1 MLDTCGIMYCWTLL
15 NVVQPSYAWTRTLMA
30 PDAEHGL
37 VPAATSHQLRVFGAY
52 SRRIRAG
59 MSRVQ
64 AASSS
69 PQQENAVETV
79 AAGEVTVPPGAIV
92 TLTNVELGQAAT
104 AS

>member
-1 MLDTCGIMYCWTLL
+1 
-15 NVVQPSYAWTRTLMA
+15 
-30 PDAEHGL
+30 
-37 VPAATSHQLRVFGAY
+37 
-52 SRRIRAG
+52 